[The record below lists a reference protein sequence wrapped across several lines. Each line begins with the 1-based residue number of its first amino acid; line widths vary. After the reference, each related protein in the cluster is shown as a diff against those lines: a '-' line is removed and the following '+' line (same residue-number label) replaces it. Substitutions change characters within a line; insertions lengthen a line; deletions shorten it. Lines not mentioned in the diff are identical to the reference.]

1 MTGRA
6 SMWDGAQWISMT
18 GGTEDSGETNPDDLY
33 LRLDG
38 GNNVP
43 SPNNWLRRVDADA
56 LYLGLNANA
65 VSASKWVTARTITAA
80 GDVSGS
86 VSIDGSAN
94 KTFTMTVANDSHSHS
109 NYSATSHTHT
119 YLPLA
124 GGALTGKT
132 TTTNSGGNV
141 THDEALRS
149 VMIKPISVGGA
160 TPAPSGGNGT
170 VMLKYV

>member
-6 SMWDGAQWISMT
+6 SMWDGVEWISMT

-38 GNNVP
+38 GNNP
-43 SPNNWLRRVDADA
+43 SSPNNFLRKVDADL
-56 LYLGLNANA
+56 LYLGLSSPA
-65 VSASKWVTARTITAA
+65 VSAAKWTTARTITAA

-109 NYSATSHTHT
+109 AYSPTSHTHS
-119 YLPLA
+119 YLLLS
-124 GGALTGKT
+124 GGALTGKVT
-132 TTTNSGGNV
+132 TNNSGGNV

-160 TPAPSGGNGT
+160 TPAPSGGDGSI
-170 VMLKYV
+170 MLKYV